1 MDVLNTFNKLYS
13 SVSTT
18 VSQLSNHLPGNPL
31 TREYEVE
38 NQICSAGIGLL
49 WRVYKGTKK
58 STKQEAS
65 IFVFEKKQLEKFGSK
80 DDRDQI
86 MEILK
91 KGVVQLTKIRHPHI
105 LTMQHPLEESRD
117 SLAFATEPVFASLAN
132 VLGNTSN
139 LANPNSFSSHK
150 LHDVDTKYGL
160 IQICEGLGFL
170 HSDVKLLHRNICPES
185 IIINQQGAWKIFG
198 FDYCILNQNP
208 HDAKPFWPF
217 HEYNSSWH
225 ALCQPSLEYMAPE
238 CALISNYSVES
249 DVFSLGVL
257 IYAIYSSGGKPIKM
271 FGKDYQTFRKYAQE
285 LKQGKYPLLTCIPEG
300 LQNEVKMMLNATPEL
315 RINLH
320 EFTKIAFFDDI
331 GVKTLH
337 YLDQLFQWDNL
348 QKSKF
353 YKGLPQVIQKLPH
366 RINVYRILPCLVKEF
381 VNPPMIPFVL
391 PNVLLIA
398 ENCSNQEYVKHVL
411 VHLKPVMKIT
421 EPIQILLIFMQKMD
435 LLLKLT
441 PAEDVKTD
449 VLPMLYRAL
458 ESDAQQIQE
467 LCLSILPTFA
477 SLVDYPSMK
486 NHLLP
491 RIKKLC
497 VSTQLISVKVNCLL
511 CIGKLLEHLDK
522 WLVMDEV
529 IPFLPQIPSREPAVI
544 MAILGIYKLAL
555 THSKL
560 GLTKESLAN
569 KVIPFLVPLS
579 IENGLSL
586 NQFNSIMVLVKDMI
600 QRVESEHRTKLEQ
613 LTNIQKESNALK
625 FQSQTQLVPNA
636 KSPVKSQSD
645 DVFSNLG
652 LEQFLN
658 EMDENSGNDSNA
670 GNNNNNSM
678 STSSSSMSLQ
688 EKQRLTQ
695 QQELNQRLQ
704 SQPSIAPK
712 QAPLK
717 IANKPKDLTTSLMDN
732 QLNQLKL
739 THNTSNNNNTWF
751 SPTTTWN
758 TSPQNNNNTMP
769 TSASAQFN
777 PASKKD
783 DDWGAFDD
791 LLPNSNKKKV
801 AMNQMKTSNS
811 QPVNLMHLSNN
822 SNSSMTNRKKNEL
835 SADDIMEFLK

>member
-1 MDVLNTFNKLYS
+1 
-13 SVSTT
+13 
-18 VSQLSNHLPGNPL
+18 
-31 TREYEVE
+31 
-38 NQICSAGIGLL
+38 
-49 WRVYKGTKK
+49 
-58 STKQEAS
+58 
-65 IFVFEKKQLEKFGSK
+65 
-80 DDRDQI
+80 
-86 MEILK
+86 
-91 KGVVQLTKIRHPHI
+91 
-105 LTMQHPLEESRD
+105 
-117 SLAFATEPVFASLAN
+117 
-132 VLGNTSN
+132 
-139 LANPNSFSSHK
+139 
-150 LHDVDTKYGL
+150 
-160 IQICEGLGFL
+160 
-170 HSDVKLLHRNICPES
+170 
-185 IIINQQGAWKIFG
+185 
-198 FDYCILNQNP
+198 
-208 HDAKPFWPF
+208 
-217 HEYNSSWH
+217 
-225 ALCQPSLEYMAPE
+225 
-238 CALISNYSVES
+238 
-249 DVFSLGVL
+249 
-257 IYAIYSSGGKPIKM
+257 
-271 FGKDYQTFRKYAQE
+271 
-285 LKQGKYPLLTCIPEG
+285 
-300 LQNEVKMMLNATPEL
+300 
-315 RINLH
+315 
-320 EFTKIAFFDDI
+320 
-331 GVKTLH
+331 
-337 YLDQLFQWDNL
+337 
-348 QKSKF
+348 
-353 YKGLPQVIQKLPH
+353 
-366 RINVYRILPCLVKEF
+366 
-381 VNPPMIPFVL
+381 MIPFVL

-398 ENCSNQEYVKHVL
+398 ENCNNQEYAKHVL

-497 VSTQLISVKVNCLL
+497 VTTQLISVKVNCLL

-544 MAILGIYKLAL
+544 MVILGIYKLAL

-636 KSPVKSQSD
+636 KSPSKSPSD

-658 EMDENSGNDSNA
+658 DMEENGGGNDSNA
-670 GNNNNNSM
+670 GNNNSM

-695 QQELNQRLQ
+695 QQELNQRLN

-717 IANKPKDLTTSLMDN
+717 ITNKPKDLTTSLMDN

-739 THNTSNNNNTWF
+739 THTMPNNNNTWF
-751 SPTTTWN
+751 N
-758 TSPQNNNNTMP
+758 PQSTNNNNNTMP
-769 TSASAQFN
+769 TSTSAQWN

-801 AMNQMKTSNS
+801 AMNQMKMSSS
-811 QPVNLMHLSNN
+811 QPINLMHLSNN
-822 SNSSMTNRKKNEL
+822 SNNSVSNRKKNEL

>member
-1 MDVLNTFNKLYS
+1 MDVLNTFNKVIS

-31 TREYEVE
+31 TREYDVE

-49 WRVYKGTKK
+49 WRVYKATKK
-58 STKQEAS
+58 STKQEAAV
-65 IFVFEKKQLEKFGSK
+65 FVLEKKQLEKLGSK
-80 DDRDQI
+80 EDREQI
-86 MEILK
+86 LEILK
-91 KGVVQLTKIRHPHI
+91 KGVIQLTKIRHPHI

-117 SLAFATEPVFASLAN
+117 SLAFATEPVFASLSN
-132 VLGNTSN
+132 ILGNSMN

-185 IIINQQGAWKIFG
+185 IVINQQGAWKIFG
-198 FDYCILNQNP
+198 FDYCVLNQNP
-208 HDAKPFWPF
+208 HDAKPYFPF

-225 ALCQPSLEYMAPE
+225 ALCQPSLEYLAPE
-238 CALISNYSVES
+238 CALISNYTVES
-249 DVFSLGVL
+249 DIYSLGVL
-257 IYAIYSSGGKPIKM
+257 IYTIFSTGGKPIKM
-271 FGKDYQTFRKYAQE
+271 FGRDFQGYKRYAQE
-285 LKQGKYPLLTCIPEG
+285 LKSGKYPNLSCIPEG

-320 EFTKIAFFDDI
+320 EFTKIPYFDDI

-366 RINVYRILPCLVKEF
+366 RINVHRILPCLVKEF

-398 ENCSNQEYVKHVL
+398 ENCNNQEYVKHVL
-411 VHLKPVMKIT
+411 VHLKPVFKIT

-441 PAEDVKTD
+441 PAEDVKSD

-467 LCLSILPTFA
+467 LCLSIIPTFA
-477 SLVDYPSMK
+477 SLIDYPSMK

-497 VSTQLISVKVNCLL
+497 IGSPLVSVKVNCLL

-529 IPFLPQIPSREPAVI
+529 IPFLPNIPSREPAII

-586 NQFNSIMVLVKDMI
+586 NQFNVIMALVKEMLT
-600 QRVESEHRTKLEQ
+600 RVESEHRTKLEQ

-625 FQSQTQLVPNA
+625 FQSQMQLVSNA
-636 KSPVKSQSD
+636 KSPVKSESD

-658 EMDENSGNDSNA
+658 DMEDNGNDSNA
-670 GNNNNNSM
+670 ANNTFSSM
-678 STSSSSMSLQ
+678 STSSSTMSLQ

-704 SQPSIAPK
+704 SQASLTPQAAP
-712 QAPLK
+712 ARTV
-717 IANKPKDLTTSLMDN
+717 NKPKDITSSLMEN
-732 QLNQLKL
+732 QLSQLKL
-739 THNTSNNNNTWF
+739 THNTSNNNNWF
-751 SPTTTWN
+751 SQSTN
-758 TSPQNNNNTMP
+758 SFNNNSITSP
-769 TSASAQFN
+769 TSSSSQWTTI
-777 PASKKD
+777 SKKN

-791 LLPNSNKKKV
+791 LLPNSTNKRGKV
-801 AMNQMKTSNS
+801 PLNQMKTSAS
-811 QPVNLMHLSNN
+811 QPMNLMQH
-822 SNSSMTNRKKNEL
+822 SNSGNSLLSNRKKNEL